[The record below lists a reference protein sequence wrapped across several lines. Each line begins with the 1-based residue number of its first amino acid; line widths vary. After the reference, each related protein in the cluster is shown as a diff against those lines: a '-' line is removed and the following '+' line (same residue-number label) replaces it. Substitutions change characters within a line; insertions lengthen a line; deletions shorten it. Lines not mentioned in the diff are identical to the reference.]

1 MLVFLSDDSFDRKV
15 DSSLSCQDLHSSF
28 NFCQIP
34 SRVSRPLIF
43 EVKSDLPLISFP
55 CFLAPEVQELADIEQ
70 LSTGLECTTLRDNLA
85 LTGLSFLH
93 IIKSFLL
100 ILLALHGFKDLETA
114 KFIVALDRL
123 DKNEAP
129 LLELLSVIE
138 GHLDGRLIW
147 TSDLNE
153 EFAIV
158 AVASAD
164 LTLAEVD
171 NVAWCHFLYKNLSI
185 VSKEL
190 VRSLKYLL

>member
-1 MLVFLSDDSFDRKV
+1 M
-15 DSSLSCQDLHSSF
+15 
-28 NFCQIP
+28 
-34 SRVSRPLIF
+34 
-43 EVKSDLPLISFP
+43 
-55 CFLAPEVQELADIEQ
+55 
-70 LSTGLECTTLRDNLA
+70 
-85 LTGLSFLH
+85 H

-100 ILLALHGFKDLETA
+100 ILFALHGFKDLETA

-138 GHLDGRLIW
+138 GHLDGRLVW

-158 AVASAD
+158 AVASTD
-164 LTLAEVD
+164 LTLAKVD
-171 NVAWCHFLYKNLSI
+171 NVAWCHFLYKNLSE
-185 VSKEL
+185 VSKGL